1 MKLTENGKIASV
13 FYEHWR
19 FYFILKIQVVMS
31 EFTDVNDLL
40 PTFLEMDSGKSV
52 VEWVHVKTWT
62 FQVESEI
69 LDYASPHEW
78 NQVP

>member
-1 MKLTENGKIASV
+1 
-13 FYEHWR
+13 
-19 FYFILKIQVVMS
+19 MS